1 MEKVKYKCGFCGEE
15 VTADQMDRNQ
25 QDIPAYC
32 PFCEKVAWKDKDQ
45 YAVLVAEEKG
55 IYEYDRNGDWLE
67 YWSYF
72 SGEGYR
78 FIQYDMLTGNEFR
91 DGFIPIPA
99 ADTFVDG
106 RPIPKFLR
114 GHYNYNCG

>member
-1 MEKVKYKCGFCGEE
+1 MQKVKYKCGFCGEE

-72 SGEGYR
+72 GGEGYR